1 MVIKKYPQSNL
12 VLAKNGKKIC
22 IDPGNFT
29 FQKGFKIEDFSDI
42 DAFLITHQ
50 HADHMDDRLIG
61 GLVNSRPVIGNA
73 DVVSKLS
80 ELGVKAEVINDGE
93 SRDVA
98 GFNITAFD
106 LPHCKMID
114 GTNGPP
120 NTGFLVDEV
129 LFHPGDGSNLEGLK
143 VENLAI
149 PIAGPSI
156 SFKTAFDFAKQLSA
170 KVLIPIHYDAFV
182 SDPEF
187 FKQRMEP
194 LGFKII
200 VLNNGEEVSI

>member
-29 FQKGFKIEDFSDI
+29 FQMGFSIGEFKDI

-50 HADHMDDRLIG
+50 HADHMDPENIKQIVRDK
-61 GLVNSRPVIGNA
+61 LVVGNA

-80 ELGVKAEVINDGE
+80 ELGVKAEIINNGE

-114 GTNGPP
+114 GTDGPP
-120 NTGFLVDEV
+120 NTGFLIDGV
-129 LFHPGDGSNLEGLK
+129 LFHPGDGSYLEGLK

-187 FKQRMEP
+187 FKQRLEP
-194 LGFKII
+194 LGFKVM
-200 VLNNGEEVSI
+200 VLKSGEEVSI